1 MNLLLAVILGV
12 MWVLGFGVFH
22 VMSPAIHLLLVLSL
36 LAFVFHFLQGIP
48 PRRW

>member
-12 MWVLGFGVFH
+12 AWVLGFGLFH
-22 VMSPAIHLLLVLSL
+22 VMSPAIHILLVLSL
-36 LAFVFHFLQGIP
+36 IAIVFHFVQGIP